1 MKTTEFISENELI
14 GQDAQIMHEENKTQ
28 SMRVKLHSIAVNS
41 VAIHKLL
48 PKLGKNGIAGNSDI
62 VLYADAI
69 NEAESLLQHVLE
81 EVEFATAD
89 HNMDPEMEAFNPTI
103 AETKF
108 VEATDTVEKDDKG
121 NVVSWQHSGDWKKSN
136 IKDGRGKV
144 TNLSDKARR
153 ETEKKTEKKT
163 KVKEDAT
170 GGS

>member
-69 NEAESLLQHVLE
+69 NEAESLLQHV
-81 EVEFATAD
+81 
-89 HNMDPEMEAFNPTI
+89 
-103 AETKF
+103 F
-108 VEATDTVEKDDKG
+108 VYYNTYIMVYRMGISDIILLISFIYTV
-121 NVVSWQHSGDWKKSN
+121 
-136 IKDGRGKV
+136 
-144 TNLSDKARR
+144 
-153 ETEKKTEKKT
+153 
-163 KVKEDAT
+163 
-170 GGS
+170 